1 MANITPH
8 ELQYSVIE
16 HLRNKTNLNV
26 DWIYDG
32 YKMREGETFMSV
44 KEMQS
49 NYEYIVKLR
58 ESVNVINRFQ
68 VGLHATSES
77 ERSRKQDEIRRL
89 LTFDRIPYI
98 DTEVS
103 SDKVCGYLDVYLRN
117 VTPMSSSHITDKS
130 SHHTVYFDIEIDTII
145 RR

>member
-8 ELQYSVIE
+8 GLQYSVIE

-68 VGLHATSES
+68 VGLHAISES

-89 LTFDRIPYI
+89 FTFEKIPYI
-98 DTEVS
+98 DTEES
-103 SDKVCGYLDVYLRN
+103 GDKLCGNLDVYLRN
-117 VTPMSSSHITDKS
+117 VMPMSSSNITDKS